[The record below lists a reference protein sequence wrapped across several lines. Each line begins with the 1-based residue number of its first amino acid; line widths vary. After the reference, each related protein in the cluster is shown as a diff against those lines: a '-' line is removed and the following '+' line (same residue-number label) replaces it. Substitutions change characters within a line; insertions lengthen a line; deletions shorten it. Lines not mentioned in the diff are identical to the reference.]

1 MMELGNKSHIY
12 HKKMTNFI
20 NKSDID
26 KTFVYGKRASKAYKF
41 INKNKRGEVINSFKK
56 FDGAISKILKNG
68 DYLMIKGSNATKL
81 HRVSDNYLKGQ
92 QNAL

>member
-1 MMELGNKSHIY
+1 
-12 HKKMTNFI
+12 MTNFI

-41 INKNKRGEVINSFKK
+41 INKNKRGEVIGNLEK
-56 FDGAISKILKNG
+56 FDIVISKVLKDG

-81 HRVSDNYLKGQ
+81 YKVSENYLKDQ